1 MKGNRPK
8 DAVLCGCSAKEITS
22 LPEPSGNG
30 WLWMSKS
37 NNKWVYEPWHPL
49 EILAM
54 KSFVVPCSQEPR
66 SHLQGICSLTLRVQI
81 TIWKGAKKQCVG
93 IVVLSK
99 TINLFLYTGIHLW
112 VPFTYIKKRKLH
124 DHRTWNWMRPSKY
137 AIGTSNPELR
147 TWTKSQDNSPQ
158 FKTSFLLGLL
168 GLPSWNSWIF
178 PYGTSQNISNPCPAQ
193 HPITVW
199 RDQWLNHPSS
209 PECFG

>member
-1 MKGNRPK
+1 
-8 DAVLCGCSAKEITS
+8 
-22 LPEPSGNG
+22 
-30 WLWMSKS
+30 MSKS

-99 TINLFLYTGIHLW
+99 TINLFLYIGIHLW

-124 DHRTWNWMRPSKY
+124 DHRAWNWMRPSKY

-168 GLPSWNSWIF
+168 GLVCLTETP
-178 PYGTSQNISNPCPAQ
+178 G
-193 HPITVW
+193 
-199 RDQWLNHPSS
+199 SS
-209 PECFG
+209 PMVLHRIYPILVLLSTPLQCEETNGWITLHLQNVLVKCTWK